1 MKEEKNGI
9 DYNRE
14 LIDSS
19 VWMDYF
25 VLGNFKEIIEIEK
38 ELYLSVI
45 SMFEIKTKLIK
56 KKINKDKIKEKID
69 FIKAKSIIIDLDNET
84 AETAAEIAA
93 EKDLPMADALIYSSA
108 FVLTLS
114 FIAWAKRLPKSF
126 SFSVSCSPG

>member
-56 KKINKDKIKEKID
+56 KKINKDKIKERID

-84 AETAAEIAA
+84 AETAAEIAT
-93 EKDLPMADALIYSSA
+93 EKNLPMADALIYSSA
-108 FVLTLS
+108 FVNNLKLITLDND
-114 FIAWAKRLPKSF
+114 FRGLDNAIVLDKK
-126 SFSVSCSPG
+126 

>member
-45 SMFEIKTKLIK
+45 SLFEIKITLLK

-108 FVLTLS
+108 FVNNLKLITLDND
-114 FIAWAKRLPKSF
+114 FRGLDNAIVLDKK
-126 SFSVSCSPG
+126 

>member
-84 AETAAEIAA
+84 AETSAEIAA

-108 FVLTLS
+108 FVNNLKLITLDND
-114 FIAWAKRLPKSF
+114 FRGLDNAIVLDKK
-126 SFSVSCSPG
+126 

>member
-108 FVLTLS
+108 FVNNLKLITLDND
-114 FIAWAKRLPKSF
+114 FRGLDNAIVLDKK
-126 SFSVSCSPG
+126 